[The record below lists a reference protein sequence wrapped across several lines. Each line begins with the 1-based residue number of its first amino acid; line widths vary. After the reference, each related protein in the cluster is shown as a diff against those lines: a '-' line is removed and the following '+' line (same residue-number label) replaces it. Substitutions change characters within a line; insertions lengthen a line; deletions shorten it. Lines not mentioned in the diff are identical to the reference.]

1 MMRFMLKVIEWGDD
15 MHSVYP
21 NIDMMASGERIHKAI
36 IEKGFTVKDIQEYL
50 HLSCPQPVYRWFNG
64 QIMPSLDHVYALSQ
78 LLHVHMEDL
87 LVQRVQVDWIYYDAK
102 GKRKRFVAYYQRMSC
117 AA

>member
-1 MMRFMLKVIEWGDD
+1 MWGNG
-15 MHSVYP
+15 MHLMYP
-21 NIDMMASGERIHKAI
+21 NIDMAASGERIRNVI
-36 IEKGFTVKDIQEYL
+36 REKGLTVKDIQEYL

-87 LVQRVQVDWIYYDAK
+87 LVQKHHVD
-102 GKRKRFVAYYQRMSC
+102 
-117 AA
+117 